1 MNPILYRYKDT
12 ESVIKVMDGYTPVEG
27 WTPLFD
33 EETIKAATAAA
44 LERAEKA
51 CEEEAADIRSEG
63 KGCHTGQYDHMADGA
78 GRCAQAIRAL
88 KDKP

>member
-33 EETIKAATAAA
+33 EETIKAATDAA
-44 LERAEKA
+44 LERAALVCDEQAKEPECPERA
-51 CEEEAADIRSEG
+51 
-63 KGCHTGQYDHMADGA
+63 TY
-78 GRCAQAIRAL
+78 CAEAIRAL
-88 KDKP
+88 KESKE